1 LVKNLKIAVAPDP
14 APAAQCCAM
23 AGLSMLKE
31 QVDEAVGEG
40 ADLHE
45 VEVRVIDHAPVER
58 EVRDAL
64 WLYAWGLLERED
76 TGGPRFTR

>member
-1 LVKNLKIAVAPDP
+1 
-14 APAAQCCAM
+14 M
-23 AGLSMLKE
+23 AGLTILKE
-31 QVDEAVGEG
+31 QVAEAVGEG

-64 WLYAWGLLERED
+64 WLYAWGLLERD
-76 TGGPRFTR
+76 DDAGPRFTR